1 MADKS
6 TLLSI
11 VESMRDAG
19 VQFGKRFAPPAAS
32 VLTEVR
38 ALLHELGINDPGQSV
53 STALATAASTW
64 HTIADTLSGIDL
76 NFTNPASVLALLSG
90 KANDVRRSIQALLD
104 APGTAL
110 DGLGASGTAIK
121 QVLPTRLLNYIIY
134 EFIVSTHP
142 KIGGAFL
149 LLGVLRREFTPAGGN
164 TALVDAEIRVFD
176 LGQFVKALTH
186 PRESF
191 LTVMRWGTDDFLA
204 RPMVDGISLLLS
216 TLPGTARGPENDEWP
231 LADEGKFTGPPAAG
245 LRPSA
250 RRTLT
255 VPMPLPAG
263 AVTLSF
269 VGLHKRGL
277 GVLVPNPVNFKGNI
291 LPATAAAAIF
301 AVTPGA
307 TPASDPPRV
316 TVLP

>member
-1 MADKS
+1 MADRS

-11 VESMRDAG
+11 VENMRAAG
-19 VQFGKRFAPPAAS
+19 VAFGKRFTPPAEH

-38 ALLHELGINDPGQSV
+38 ALLHELGINDPDRSV
-53 STALATAASTW
+53 SAALATAANSW
-64 HTIADTLSGIDL
+64 RTIADTLSGIDL
-76 NFTNPASVLALLSG
+76 NLTSPASVVALLSG
-90 KANDVRRSIQALLD
+90 KADDVRRSIQALLD

-110 DGLGASGTAIK
+110 DGLGASGAAIK

-142 KIGGAFL
+142 KIGGTFL

-164 TALVDAEIRVFD
+164 AALVSAEIRVFD
-176 LGQFVKALTH
+176 LAQFVKALTH

-204 RPMVDGISLLLS
+204 RPLVDGITLLLG
-216 TLPGTARGPENDEWP
+216 TLPGTTRGPEDDLWP
-231 LADEGKFTGPPAAG
+231 LADESNFTGPLAAG

-255 VPMPLPAG
+255 VPMPVGP
-263 AVTLSF
+263 VTLSF

-277 GVLVPNPVNFKGNI
+277 GVLVPNPVSFKGNI
-291 LPATAAAAIF
+291 LPATPAAAIF

-307 TPASDPPRV
+307 TPVSDPPRV

>member
-11 VESMRDAG
+11 VENMRDAG
-19 VQFGKRFAPPAAS
+19 VHFGQRFTPPAAH
-32 VLTEVR
+32 VLTEVQ
-38 ALLHELGINDPGQSV
+38 ALLRELGINDPGQSV
-53 STALATAASTW
+53 STALATAANSW
-64 HTIADTLSGIDL
+64 RTIANTLSGIDL
-76 NFTNPASVLALLSG
+76 NLTNPASVAALLSS
-90 KANDVRRSIQALLD
+90 KANAVRQSIQALLD

-110 DGLGASGTAIK
+110 DGLGASGAAIK

-149 LLGVLRREFTPAGGN
+149 LLGVLRREFAPAGGN

-204 RPMVDGISLLLS
+204 RPMVDGITLLLG
-216 TLPGTARGPENDEWP
+216 TLPGTVRGPEDDEWP
-231 LADEGKFTGPPAAG
+231 LATEATFNPGLAAG

-250 RRTLT
+250 RRTLA
-255 VPMPLPAG
+255 VGP
-263 AVTLSF
+263 VTLSF
-269 VGLHKRGL
+269 VGLHRRGL
-277 GVLVPNPVNFKGNI
+277 GILVPNPVSMQGNL
-291 LPATAAAAIF
+291 LPPSPVAKIF

-307 TPASDPPRV
+307 TPASDPPGV
-316 TVLP
+316 AVLP

>member
-11 VESMRDAG
+11 VENMRDAG
-19 VQFGKRFAPPAAS
+19 VHFGKRFAPPANVPTAVQS
-32 VLTEVR
+32 
-38 ALLHELGINDPGQSV
+38 LLRELGINDPGQSV
-53 STALATAASTW
+53 SNALATAANSW
-64 HTIADTLSGIDL
+64 RTIADTLSGIDL
-76 NFTNPASVLALLSG
+76 NLTSPASVVALLTG
-90 KANDVRRSIQALLD
+90 KANDVRQSIQALLD

-110 DGLGASGTAIK
+110 DGLGASGAAIK
-121 QVLPTRLLNYIIY
+121 QVLPTRLLSYIIY

-176 LGQFVKALTH
+176 LGQFVKAITH

-204 RPMVDGISLLLS
+204 RPVVDGITLLLS
-216 TLPGTARGPENDEWP
+216 TLPGTARGPEDDVWP
-231 LADEGKFTGPPAAG
+231 LALETTFTGPLAAG
-245 LRPSA
+245 VRPSA

-255 VPMPLPAG
+255 VPMPMPVG
-263 AVTLSF
+263 PVTLSF
-269 VGLHKRGL
+269 VGLH
-277 GVLVPNPVNFKGNI
+277 N
-291 LPATAAAAIF
+291 AAWACWCP
-301 AVTPGA
+301 T
-307 TPASDPPRV
+307 R
-316 TVLP
+316 